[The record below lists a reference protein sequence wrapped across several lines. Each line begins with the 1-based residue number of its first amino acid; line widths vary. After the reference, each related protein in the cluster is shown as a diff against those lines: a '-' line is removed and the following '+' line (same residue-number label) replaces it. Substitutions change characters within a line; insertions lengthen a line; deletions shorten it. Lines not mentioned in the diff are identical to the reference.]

1 MTTQVNGLPGQNASP
16 PTSLA
21 ELAYEAIRDMVVTLE
36 ISPGA
41 AISEEALMK
50 QLDLGRTPVH
60 EAIKRLES
68 ERLVAIY
75 PRRGTFA
82 TEVNITDL
90 ALITEIR
97 LALVPLAARS
107 AAKRCTSAEREELRG
122 LVAALDELD
131 GSSAESMRMDTVVQR
146 TIYGYARN
154 PYLEANL
161 RQYYNLVQR
170 IWYLFLE
177 RLPQLSE
184 HIAEHKALLEA
195 IIDGDED
202 RAGQLAYDH
211 VSGFEQAVRSI
222 L

>member
-1 MTTQVNGLPGQNASP
+1 MTTQVNSLPAENAAP

-21 ELAYEAIRDMVVTLE
+21 ERAYEAIRNMVVTLA
-36 ISPGA
+36 IPPGA
-41 AISEEALMK
+41 AISEEALMRE
-50 QLDLGRTPVH
+50 LDLGRTPVH

-107 AAKRCTSAEREELRG
+107 AARRCTTAEREELRG
-122 LVAALDELD
+122 LVAAFEELD
-131 GSSAESMRMDTVVQR
+131 SSSAQSMRMDALVQR
-146 TIYGYARN
+146 TIYGFARN

-161 RQYYNLVQR
+161 RQYYNLVHR

-195 IIDGDED
+195 IIAGDED
-202 RAGQLAYDH
+202 LAARLAYEH